1 MEKILLDTDIGSDI
15 DDAVCLAYLLMQPD
29 CELMGITTVMGDT
42 HKRAMLA
49 SALCRA
55 AEKTIPIYPG
65 ARTAFYQFTTPLE
78 VSQYQGLKNHPHD
91 TVFPENQWL
100 DFMRNTIRQNPHEI
114 TLLAIGP
121 MTNVGMLFSYDPEL
135 PGLLKQLVLM

>member
-15 DDAVCLAYLLMQPD
+15 DDAVCLAYLLMQPE

-65 ARTAFYQFTTPLE
+65 ARTALYQFTTPLE

-100 DFMRNTIRQNPHEI
+100 DFMRNTIRQNPTKSHCWPSA
-114 TLLAIGP
+114 L
-121 MTNVGMLFSYDPEL
+121 
-135 PGLLKQLVLM
+135 